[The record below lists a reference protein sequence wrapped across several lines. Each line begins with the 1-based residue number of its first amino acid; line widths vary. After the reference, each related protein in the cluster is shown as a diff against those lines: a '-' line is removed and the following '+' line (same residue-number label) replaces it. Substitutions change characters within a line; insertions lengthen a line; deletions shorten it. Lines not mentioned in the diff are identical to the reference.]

1 MSITKDDLYKII
13 EKLSDSDTASAFDYL
28 HYLLTRS
35 KPAKNKTWAQ
45 ITELSPDNEPL
56 NDEEL
61 RQLAAPED
69 YISIDQATEE
79 YDI

>member
-1 MSITKDDLYKII
+1 MSITKEDLYKII

-28 HYLLTRS
+28 HYLVTRS
-35 KPAKNKTWAQ
+35 KLAKNKTWAQ
-45 ITELSPDNEPL
+45 IAELPPDNEPL

-69 YISIDQATEE
+69 YISIEQAIEE